1 MRNVQEGTKH
11 RVFFVLLNYATQNCP
26 HARNLQEKKVQ
37 KEIIPRV
44 IKQFPVSHSKLGEVG
59 RFTGVS
65 HSDRGRDLLDEQPQ
79 DRFPAEP
86 TS

>member
-1 MRNVQEGTKH
+1 M
-11 RVFFVLLNYATQNCP
+11 FFVLLNFATQNVA
-26 HARNLQEKKVQ
+26 HAMDLQEKKVQ
-37 KEIIPRV
+37 KDIIPRV

-65 HSDRGRDLLDEQPQ
+65 HGDRGRDLLDERPQ